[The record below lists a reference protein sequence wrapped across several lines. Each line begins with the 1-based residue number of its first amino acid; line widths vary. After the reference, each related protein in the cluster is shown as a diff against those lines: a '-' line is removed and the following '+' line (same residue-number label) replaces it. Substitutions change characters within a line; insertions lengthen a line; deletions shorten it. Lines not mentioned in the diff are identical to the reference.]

1 MYLLRQAEARATALE
16 RTLSAYQ
23 ADHPDIS
30 QYVRPHADMVEKL
43 SETTSQLEKYRRV
56 YGDCS
61 ALPLDVSKLVE
72 ELSKKEAELERL
84 RLVEVYHTEVLF
96 FLLPITGIYMLTIP
110 FKSEKSLF
118 AELEKLSTAW
128 EALDRQVKNKVF
140 DLSSLEERLSR
151 SSVEVTNNGLTQIA
165 GYNLLFLGRKRNP
178 TTSFLPLCGT
188 RKR

>member
-1 MYLLRQAEARATALE
+1 MYLLRQAEARAMALE

-23 ADHPDIS
+23 VDHPDIS
-30 QYVRPHADMVEKL
+30 QYIRAHADMVEKL
-43 SETTSQLEKYRRV
+43 SETTSQLEKYKKV

-61 ALPLDVSKLVE
+61 ALPPDVSKLVE

-96 FLLPITGIYMLTIP
+96 FILPISGIYMLTSL

-140 DLSSLEERLSR
+140 DLSSLEDRLSR
-151 SSVEVTNNGLTQIA
+151 SSVEVCNNELTRIA
-165 GYNLLFLGRKRNP
+165 GY
-178 TTSFLPLCGT
+178 SFPFP
-188 RKR
+188 